1 MPGTLVPPGFRHNPH
16 CICYTPD
23 PTRPNPTLKYAEL
36 DMMDQQQARL
46 ELAQAIEL
54 MCKQKVWWRMKEMLM
69 KQKYQNQIN
78 LMKKQLSNNSFL
90 WDQMAESEKREKVL
104 QQELVFT

>member
-1 MPGTLVPPGFRHNPH
+1 
-16 CICYTPD
+16 
-23 PTRPNPTLKYAEL
+23 
-36 DMMDQQQARL
+36 
-46 ELAQAIEL
+46 
-54 MCKQKVWWRMKEMLM
+54 MLM